1 MGRLYLINL
10 LEREIKANKP
20 LFYISSKDED
30 KYVGEMQIGQFALG
44 KVSEGQTVIIRL
56 KAFPYQE
63 YGVLKGKITYLSQQ
77 NTSKDS
83 SYMARVA
90 FDNGKLSSYSKEL
103 NLKNGLI
110 ADAEIITK
118 HRSLLGKLFSSLVSL
133 FKNN

>member
-1 MGRLYLINL
+1 MSI
-10 LEREIKANKP
+10 
-20 LFYISSKDED
+20 LF
-30 KYVGEMQIGQFALG
+30 
-44 KVSEGQTVIIRL
+44 
-56 KAFPYQE
+56 
-63 YGVLKGKITYLSQQ
+63 KGKITYLSQQ